1 MEFNCEYN
9 GYTFTGIYQG
19 DNTMLIKA
27 GDEELCYVDLDNYDD
42 WTFEDIIEDLCDD
55 HYQNLKEIMFYEEKI
70 KNDLL
75 RGSDKE

>member
-1 MEFNCEYN
+1 MEFNYVYN
-9 GYTFTGIYQG
+9 GYNFTGIYQP

-27 GDEELCYVDLDNYDD
+27 GDMELCYVDLDNYDE

-75 RGSDKE
+75 GIN